1 MRTATIE
8 WFRLNRIAHHYKMQ
22 EIYAEFGISKQ
33 GHAAAVKRLKQRI
46 DNELLYVGFIVSI
59 RRIHP
64 GMGLRLM
71 YEQFSPEGIGRDAF
85 ISLGLYNGFRLKAAV
100 NPVITTRKAKY
111 CPYSN
116 LIVDKRLTNVNQ
128 LWASDLFYFHLNG
141 KHYYIVL
148 ILDVYSRRIIGY
160 SAADNMRAEQNIK
173 ALNMALQLRGIKK
186 YNNQL
191 IHHSDRGGQY
201 VSEAYTSLLSDYEI
215 KISMCTN
222 VLDNSYMERAN
233 GTIKN
238 NYLKLWPIKNELQ
251 LKSQFIHKAID
262 AYNNRQHRSLGKKTP
277 IEFET
282 YVKELSQKQR
292 PVMKVFTVSNQNS
305 DNINQLSL
313 FEGL

>member
-1 MRTATIE
+1 MKA
-8 WFRLNRIAHHYKMQ
+8 
-22 EIYAEFGISKQ
+22 IYTEFSISKQ
-33 GHAAAVKRLKQRI
+33 AHYAAVKRLKQQQ
-46 DNELLYVGFIVSI
+46 DNELLYVGFILDI

-71 YEQFSPEGIGRDAF
+71 YEQFNPEGIGRDAF
-85 ISLGLYNGFRLKAAV
+85 ISLGLENGFRLKAAV
-100 NPVITTRKAKY
+100 NPMITTRRAKY
-111 CPYSN
+111 CPYTN
-116 LIVDKRLTNVNQ
+116 LIVDKKLTNVNQ
-128 LWASDLFYFHLNG
+128 LWVSDMFYFHLNG

-148 ILDVYSRRIIGY
+148 ILDVYSRRIVGY
-160 SAADNMRAEQNIK
+160 SAADNMRAEQNVK
-173 ALNMALQLRGIKK
+173 ALNMALQHRGISK
-186 YNNQL
+186 YNEQL

-201 VSEAYTSLLSDYEI
+201 ISEVYTSLLSAYEI
-215 KISMCTN
+215 RISMCTN

-233 GTIKN
+233 GAIKN
-238 NYLKLWPIKNELQ
+238 SYLKLWPIKNELQ

-262 AYNNRQHRSLGKKTP
+262 GYNNRQHQSLGKKTP

-282 YVKELSQKQR
+282 YVKELSQKER